1 MSLKLQS
8 ITDSTDVQGPAGQQ
22 VTLIAADHIGS
33 VMFAKA
39 MYSGNSLVPDGTAVS
54 QIDFT
59 IAAGANTLK
68 MVFVFTA
75 STSGVGELRETAD
88 PDSQFI
94 ASLNGDE
101 PFQALRI
108 IGK

>member
-1 MSLKLQS
+1 MPCKLTP
-8 ITDSTDVQGPAGQQ
+8 ITDSFDFDGTAGQQ
-22 VTLIAADHIGS
+22 VTLVAADHIGS

-39 MYSGNSLVPDGTAVS
+39 QYAGDSLVPEGQAVS
-54 QIDFT
+54 KISFT
-59 IAAGANTLK
+59 VASGANTLK

-75 STSGVGELRETAD
+75 STNGVGELREDAS
-88 PDSQFI
+88 PDSQFLR
-94 ASLNGDE
+94 SLMGSE